1 MKTNSNY
8 SQILFVLLISLIF
21 FCIGLALIFYVWIL
35 FFFALS
41 ILPYILIGVILLA
54 VLNVVVKKTKQ

>member
-8 SQILFVLLISLIF
+8 SQILFVLFISLIF